1 MSILRLI
8 GAAAMLSVFGAAP
21 ALAQQ
26 VIQEPG
32 YCAFFYPNANCQNK
46 GPGNPYTDTNYDRNH
61 YAAAGGGYGDATV
74 ATAPK
79 RRVRKPAG
87 MY

>member
-8 GAAAMLSVFGAAP
+8 GAAAIVSVLGAAP

-46 GPGNPYTDTNYDRNH
+46 GPGNPYTDTNFDRNH
-61 YAAAGGGYGDATV
+61 YATAGGYGDTAV

>member
-1 MSILRLI
+1 MSILRPL
-8 GAAAMLSVFGAAP
+8 GAAAILSVLGAAP
-21 ALAQQ
+21 ALAQA
-26 VIQEPG
+26 VISEPG

-46 GPGNPYTDTNYDRNH
+46 GPGNPYTDPNYDRSH
-61 YAAAGGGYGDATV
+61 FATAGGYGDATV